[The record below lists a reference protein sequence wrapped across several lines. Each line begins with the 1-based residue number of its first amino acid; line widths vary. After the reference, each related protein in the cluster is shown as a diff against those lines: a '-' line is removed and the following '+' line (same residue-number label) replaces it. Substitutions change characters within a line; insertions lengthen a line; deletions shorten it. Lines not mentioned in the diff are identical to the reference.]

1 MESAYYINPVNYLI
15 NKSLRFTNRDSIDSH
30 IDIFTPEEIEVV
42 NVVYLR
48 WNPASRAFL
57 YIYRERSFYDYESKT
72 SYRSIR
78 L

>member
-1 MESAYYINPVNYLI
+1 MEPAYYISPANYLAS
-15 NKSLRFTNRDSIDSH
+15 KPLRFINRNSIDSY
-30 IDIFTPEEIEVV
+30 IDTFIFEEIEVV

-48 WNPASRAFL
+48 WNPVSLAFL

-72 SYRSIR
+72 

>member
-1 MESAYYINPVNYLI
+1 MKPVYYIGFANYLI
-15 NKSLRFTNRDSIDSH
+15 SKPLRFINRNPIDSH
-30 IDIFTPEEIEVV
+30 INIFTFEEIEVV

-48 WNPASRAFL
+48 WNPASLAFL

-72 SYRSIR
+72 